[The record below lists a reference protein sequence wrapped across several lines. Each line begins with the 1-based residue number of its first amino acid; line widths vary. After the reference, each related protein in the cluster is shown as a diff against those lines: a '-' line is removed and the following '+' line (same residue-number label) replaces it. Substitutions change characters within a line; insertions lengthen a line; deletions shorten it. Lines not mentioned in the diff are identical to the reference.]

1 MFLQAWILK
10 SRLDICSMIDF
21 TYAEYDDYLEP
32 KEIKEDDRDFYE
44 DFLIEKELKKMKRN
58 IIDLTCTD
66 ITFEEAMQLE
76 NYVWQ
81 GNLLIPEEKIGE

>member
-10 SRLDICSMIDF
+10 SRLDIYSMIDF
-21 TYAEYDDYLEP
+21 TFAEYDDYLEP

-44 DFLIEKELKKMKRN
+44 DFLIEKELKKMERN
-58 IIDLTCTD
+58 ITD
-66 ITFEEAMQLE
+66 ITFGEAMQLE

-81 GNLLIPEEKIGE
+81 GNLLVPEEKIGE